1 MDRRAFLKGAAL
13 SSVSIGLTGI
23 AQAADLYFPAKVD
36 MTLFEGINRVKN
48 PAKKTHLEETHA
60 PFFIAPRSVKAGEPF
75 PVEISVGESLHVM
88 MPAHWIG
95 YISLRIGNEPAGRIE
110 LEPKGYLTPKAT
122 FYVVLPKDVVPGGKV
137 TLVATQNCNL
147 HGTWESTFD
156 VTVT

>member
-1 MDRRAFLKGAAL
+1 MDRRTFLKSAAVG
-13 SSVSIGLTGI
+13 SVSLGLAGI
-23 AQAADLYFPAKVD
+23 VSAADLYFPDKVD

-60 PFFIAPRSVKAGEPF
+60 PFFVAPAAVKAGVPF

-95 YISLRIGNEPAGRIE
+95 YIALRLGNEPAGRVE
-110 LEPKGYLTPKAT
+110 LEPRGYLTPKAV
-122 FYVVLPKDVVPGGKV
+122 FNVVVPKDAAPGGKI
-137 TLVATQNCNL
+137 TLVATQHCNL

-156 VTVT
+156 VAVT

>member
-1 MDRRAFLKGAAL
+1 MDRRTFLKSAAVGSATL
-13 SSVSIGLTGI
+13 ALAGI
-23 AQAADLYFPAKVD
+23 AGAADLYFPDKVD

-60 PFFIAPRSVKAGEPF
+60 PFFTAPASVKAGVPF
-75 PVEISVGESLHVM
+75 PVEVSVGESLHVM

-110 LEPKGYLTPKAT
+110 LSPRGYLAPKAL
-122 FYVVLPKDVVPGGKV
+122 FNVIVPKDAAPVGKI
-137 TLVATQNCNL
+137 TLVATQHCNL